1 MSNRPEHIETFV
13 RIAEDLFQSD
23 KLPEAGRAVASRI
36 FERLRIPSDDG
47 KRHTTRYPACEFIDA
62 ALAPVIDLPTQIGA
76 AARTIKLLEPALGW
90 TRRTTGSH
98 GSDNYIEG
106 HVHGMICGPGG
117 AESRYDV
124 QLGFSVMAPNVRYPD
139 HSHPPEEAYVLFT
152 AGEFRQKDGDWVNP
166 GIGGGIHNA
175 PGSQHA
181 MRSGSNPFLAMWC
194 LLT

>member
-13 RIAEDLFQSD
+13 RIAEDLFQSE

-181 MRSGSNPFLAMWC
+181 MRSGSVPFLAMWC